1 MSRLTKSDVEKIEA
15 DLRNGVS
22 QRDIM
27 MKYNIGNRKIKII
40 AEGAKIEIH
49 PGRKSRE
56 VTQAEIDFVIQYRN
70 LFHVGYHRTAQAA
83 RSRGIKASDNT
94 IKKIFEDKNLYCF
107 KIKKSENAH
116 RFYAKYV
123 GQLWHTDL
131 HYLNKINNI
140 QYYLIAFIDDC
151 SKYVVYWEV
160 IDEKTSIASAL
171 ALAHAL
177 EKVPKPKMITIDN
190 GGEFIGKEFQDVMNE
205 KSIECFRTHPY
216 TPEENGKVERFW
228 LTLERARNE
237 GRQLDEC
244 YINAI
249 INEYNDVWEHSG
261 LREQLGFSS
270 TPSKAWGTLEKYNG
284 QSDAEIIYSKYSNG
298 QNFLNY
304 LNFIV

>member
-1 MSRLTKSDVEKIEA
+1 M
-15 DLRNGVS
+15 
-22 QRDIM
+22 
-27 MKYNIGNRKIKII
+27 
-40 AEGAKIEIH
+40 
-49 PGRKSRE
+49 
-56 VTQAEIDFVIQYRN
+56 
-70 LFHVGYHRTAQAA
+70 
-83 RSRGIKASDNT
+83 
-94 IKKIFEDKNLYCF
+94 
-107 KIKKSENAH
+107 
-116 RFYAKYV
+116 
-123 GQLWHTDL
+123 
-131 HYLNKINNI
+131 NKINNI

-151 SKYVVYWEV
+151 SRYVVHWEV

-177 EKVPKPKMITIDN
+177 EKAPKPKMITIDN

-237 GRQLDEC
+237 ERQLDEC

-284 QSDAEIIYSKYSNG
+284 QSDAEIIYSK
-298 QNFLNY
+298 
-304 LNFIV
+304 